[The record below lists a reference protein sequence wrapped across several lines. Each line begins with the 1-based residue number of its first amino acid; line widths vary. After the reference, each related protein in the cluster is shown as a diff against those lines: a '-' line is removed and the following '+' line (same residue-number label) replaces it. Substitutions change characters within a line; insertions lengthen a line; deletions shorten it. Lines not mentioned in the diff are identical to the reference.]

1 MRTLIRVAILGA
13 VAIGIGGLIGVSS
26 GQRADQVASSMRVS
40 VRLPP
45 VQEAAIPAPRPVPE
59 PPPAIVAPPA
69 ATPEPA
75 AKPVGAT
82 PAWQRHAV
90 AVAVPPGRKT
100 IAIVIDDMGVDR
112 VRSDRAAALPAPL
125 TLAFLPY
132 ARGFE
137 AQLAAARA
145 RGHEILVHVPMQPL
159 GSEDTGPDALTVA
172 LDRGEIRRRLA
183 AALDRAGPAVGI
195 NNHMGSRFTA
205 DRDAMRPV
213 IEELR
218 ARGLLFLDSLTTSGS
233 VGAALAREIGVPY
246 AVRDVFLDNDS
257 APAAVRARLAELELM
272 AVRQGHAVGIGHPH
286 DGTLEALASWMPDAA
301 TRGFAF
307 VPVSEIVRAMLE
319 RRQRS

>member
-1 MRTLIRVAILGA
+1 MRALLRLFVLGA
-13 VAIGIGGLIGVSS
+13 VALGIGGLIGLTS
-26 GQRADQVASSMRVS
+26 GREADQAAADGRVVS

-45 VQEAAIPAPRPVPE
+45 VQQAAAPAPPVASAPAPRFAP
-59 PPPAIVAPPA
+59 PPA
-69 ATPEPA
+69 ATPAPVPTPA
-75 AKPVGAT
+75 GAL

-90 AVAVPPGRKT
+90 AATVPPGRKI

-112 VRSDRAAALPAPL
+112 ARSDRAVALPAPL

-145 RGHEILVHVPMQPL
+145 RGHEILVHVPMQPV
-159 GSEDTGPDALTVA
+159 GTEDAGPDALTVA

-183 AALDRAGPAVGI
+183 AVLDRAGPAVGI

-213 IEELR
+213 LEELR
-218 ARGLLFLDSLTTSGS
+218 ARGLLFLDSLTASGS
-233 VGAALAREIGVPY
+233 VGATLARDIGVPY
-246 AVRDVFLDNDS
+246 AVRDVFLDND
-257 APAAVRARLAELELM
+257 PTPMAVRARLAELELM

-286 DGTLEALASWMPDAA
+286 DGTLKALRPWIQDAA
-301 TRGFAF
+301 MRGFAF
-307 VPVSEIVRAMLE
+307 VPVSQVVRAVLE
-319 RRQRS
+319 RS

>member
-1 MRTLIRVAILGA
+1 MRALLRLAILGA
-13 VAIGIGGLIGVSS
+13 VAIGIGGVIGLTS
-26 GQRADQVASSMRVS
+26 GQRADQAASSRRVS

-45 VQEAAIPAPRPVPE
+45 LQEAAVPAPRPAPDPVLPVVAT
-59 PPPAIVAPPA
+59 PAAPPA
-69 ATPEPA
+69 AKPA
-75 AKPVGAT
+75 STVPN
-82 PAWQRHAV
+82 WQRHAV
-90 AVAVPPGRKT
+90 AVTVPPGRKI

-112 VRSDRAAALPAPL
+112 ARSDRAAALPAPL

-159 GSEDTGPDALTVA
+159 GSEDAGPNALTVA

-183 AALDRAGPAVGI
+183 AALDRADPAVGI

-205 DRDAMRPV
+205 DQDAMRPV

-233 VGAALAREIGVPY
+233 VGAALARDIGVPY
-246 AVRDVFLDNDS
+246 AVRDVFLDNDP

-286 DGTLEALASWMPDAA
+286 DGTLEALAPWIPDAA

-307 VPVSEIVRAMLE
+307 VPVSEVVRAMLE